1 MLAGNGRAYSYLGST
16 PPCSGHGRLPVFAAE
31 FVAVFVA
38 VFVAC
43 AGLPLAEGSPKNSGR
58 PLIDDVAE
66 DVGFGV
72 CFTLARASV
81 RARVLL
87 S

>member
-1 MLAGNGRAYSYLGST
+1 
-16 PPCSGHGRLPVFAAE
+16 LPVFAAEFVAVFVAE

-43 AGLPLAEGSPKNSGR
+43 AGLPLAEGSAENSGR

>member
-43 AGLPLAEGSPKNSGR
+43 AGLPLAEGSAENSGR